1 MPKKVLIVLQE
12 NSGQVALPE
21 NIPEQMKAVIFAV
34 IDGLAET
41 FEDIKTTLQGAGR
54 YDVVELLTDTS
65 CRRHRLRDA
74 LIAHSRKGRVIDLV
88 ILGHGRPEVLALY
101 GRDRLRGGENGN
113 IRSLLTE
120 ARARGVQKLNLRM
133 VYMCNCDASTLNDDW
148 IAIGA
153 KASVGAR
160 QRDFMPEP
168 MTTFFLQN
176 FLAGQSVADAA
187 RNAYQTTIPFWLAI
201 YPPTPKVRYKSVIVE
216 YPCPTLLDPL
226 RICHREIQVPDG
238 VDLIPHPFVKETEL
252 VVGGNPNLGF

>member
-12 NSGQVALPE
+12 NSGRVPLPE
-21 NIPEQMKAVIFAV
+21 NIPEPMRDAVYAV

-54 YDVVELLTDTS
+54 YDLVELLTDKA

-74 LIAHSRKGRVIDLV
+74 LIAHTRKGRVIDLL
-88 ILGHGRPEVLALY
+88 ILGHGSPEVLQLY

-120 ARARGVQKLNLRM
+120 ARRRGVQKLNLRM
-133 VYMCNCDASTLNDDW
+133 VYMCNCNASTLNDDW

-153 KASVGAR
+153 QASVGSR
-160 QRDFMPEP
+160 HRDFMPEP

-176 FLAGQSVADAA
+176 FLSGQKVADAA
-187 RNAYQTTIPFWLAI
+187 RNAYQTSIPFWLAL
-201 YPPTPKVRYKSVIVE
+201 YPPTPKVRYKTIIVE
-216 YPCPTLLDPL
+216 YPCPTLFDPL
-226 RICHREIQVPDG
+226 RMCHREIQVPDG
-238 VDLIPHPFVKETEL
+238 VDLIPHSFVQETEL
-252 VVGGNPNLGF
+252 VVGGNGNLKF